1 MNWVD
6 DWHRKCHG
14 RNCGGNTIKH
24 FWRHEGS
31 SSVVTILIGEDDECR
46 DVGFMISFSDFDR
59 MMTALAEKRIEQ

>member
-6 DWHRKCHG
+6 DWHRKYHG

-24 FWRHEGS
+24 FWSYEGS
-31 SSVVTILIGEDDECR
+31 GSVVTILIGEDAECR
-46 DVGFMISFSDFDR
+46 DVGFMFSFSDLDR